1 MKKSIALFFLFF
13 TFIINL
19 NAQQK
24 AKSEIKFPES
34 FKLDQQD
41 FLKAHQLIPVS
52 YFKEYG
58 YQLSTN
64 PGIIKDE
71 RKFYFITEFDV
82 DDISQ
87 VYYEIYS
94 EKSTPDKES
103 FSIVV
108 AEFKTEKLLIK
119 NLSSLEVA
127 DAAIASYFIVG
138 KYIII
143 IRGDHKSLSSIGEFY
158 VKTLRGKYYQPKIF

>member
-13 TFIINL
+13 AFIINL
-19 NAQQK
+19 KAQQIPK
-24 AKSEIKFPES
+24 DEIKFPES
-34 FKLDQQD
+34 FKLGQLD

-64 PGIIKDE
+64 PGIIKDK
-71 RKFYFITEFDV
+71 RKLYFITEFEV

-94 EKSTPDKES
+94 EKSTPDEES

-108 AEFKTEKLLIK
+108 AEFKTEKLLFK

-127 DAAIASYFIVG
+127 DAAIASYFTVG
-138 KYIII
+138 KFLII
-143 IRGDHKSLSSIGEFY
+143 IRGDNKALNAIGEFY
-158 VKTLRGKYYQPKIF
+158 RNSLQAKYYQP